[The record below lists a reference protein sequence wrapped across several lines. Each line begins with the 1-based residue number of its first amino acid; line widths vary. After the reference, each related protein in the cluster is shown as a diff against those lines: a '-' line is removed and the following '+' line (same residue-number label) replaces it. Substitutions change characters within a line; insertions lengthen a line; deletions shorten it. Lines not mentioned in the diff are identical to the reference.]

1 MSVLISHASLDEN
14 KNIKNGQAGDQTGK
28 EVCIREWYSK
38 PWQYV
43 IRFRDSR
50 MAEKVAVCME
60 MAANNNL
67 IGYDQFQRNTLL
79 KEARK
84 YNYDV
89 SKVNVPCET
98 DCSALVSVACMY
110 AGIPESQ
117 LTLNGNCA
125 TTRTLRGILKATGEV
140 DIYSTPAYVSHTDRL
155 KRGDI
160 LLKEGAHTA
169 VVVQPEPLKSVEE
182 IAREVLKGLW
192 GSGQTRKTM
201 LTNAG
206 YDYQAVQSKVNE
218 LLKPKLSIDELA
230 RQVIDRKWGNGEERR
245 RRLTEAGYDYA
256 AVQKR
261 VNEILKGEKKIE
273 DVPKYIWD
281 YLYKEIQNPYGVA
294 GLMGNLKAES
304 GLNPKNLQNSFEK
317 RTGLTD
323 DTYTASVDS
332 GAYGNF
338 VSDSAGYGLAQWTYF
353 SRKQELLNYAKSK
366 GCSIGDLNMQLEF
379 LYKELNTSYKGVF
392 NALKS
397 ANTVREASDIVLT
410 KFEKPRDQSEGVK
423 QHRASLGQE
432 IYDKYGGK

>member
-14 KNIKNGQAGDQTGK
+14 RNIRNGQAGDQTGK
-28 EVCIREWYSK
+28 EVCIREWYAK

-43 IRFRDSR
+43 IRFKDSR
-50 MAEKVAVCME
+50 MAEKVAKCME

-67 IGYDQFQRNTLL
+67 IGYDQYQRNTLL

-89 SKVNVPCET
+89 SKVNVSCET

-160 LLKEGAHTA
+160 LLKEGGHTA
-169 VVVQPEPLKSVEE
+169 VVVQAEPLKSIED
-182 IAREVLKGLW
+182 IAREVIKGLW

-206 YDYQAVQSKVNE
+206 YDYQAVQNKVNE
-218 LLKPKLSIDELA
+218 LLKPKLSIDEIA
-230 RQVIDRKWGNGEERR
+230 RQVIDRKWGNGEERKK
-245 RRLTEAGYDYA
+245 RLTDAGYDYA

-261 VNEILKGEKKIE
+261 VNELLK
-273 DVPKYIWD
+273 PKDATKTIWD
-281 YLYKEIQNPYGVA
+281 FISDKIHNPYGVA

-304 GLNPKNLQNSFEK
+304 NLNPKNLQNTFEK
-317 RTGLTD
+317 RIGFDD
-323 DTYTASVDS
+323 DTYTAAVDS
-332 GAYGNF
+332 GAYQNF
-338 VSDSAGYGLAQWTYF
+338 VKDSAGYGLAQWTYW
-353 SRKQELLNYAKSK
+353 SRKQGLLEFAKSK
-366 GCSIGDLNMQLEF
+366 GTSIGDLNIQLEF
-379 LYKELNTSYKGVF
+379 LYTELNNSYKGVL
-392 NALKS
+392 NALKEAKS
-397 ANTVREASDIVLT
+397 VREASDIVLT
-410 KFEKPRDQSEGVK
+410 QFEKPKDQSESVK

-432 IYDKYGGK
+432 IYDKYGR

>member
-14 KNIKNGQAGDQTGK
+14 RNIRNGQAGDQTGK
-28 EVCIREWYSK
+28 EVCIREWYAK

-43 IRFRDSR
+43 IRFKDSR
-50 MAEKVAVCME
+50 MAEKVAKCME

-67 IGYDQFQRNTLL
+67 IGYDQYQRNTLL

-89 SKVNVPCET
+89 SKVNVSCET

-140 DIYSTPAYVSHTDRL
+140 DIFSTPAYVSHTDRL
-155 KRGDI
+155 RRGDI
-160 LLKEGAHTA
+160 LLKEGGHTA
-169 VVVQPEPLKSVEE
+169 VVVQAEPLKSIED
-182 IAREVLKGLW
+182 IAREVIKGLW

-206 YDYQAVQSKVNE
+206 YDYQAVQNKVNE
-218 LLKPKLSIDELA
+218 LLKPKLSIDEIA
-230 RQVIDRKWGNGEERR
+230 RQVIDRKWGNGEERKK
-245 RRLTEAGYDYA
+245 RLTDAGYDYA

-261 VNEILKGEKKIE
+261 VNELLK
-273 DVPKYIWD
+273 PKDATKTIWD
-281 YLYKEIQNPYGVA
+281 FISDKIHNPYGVA

-304 GLNPKNLQNSFEK
+304 NLNPKNLQNTFEK
-317 RTGLTD
+317 RIGFDD
-323 DTYTASVDS
+323 DTYTAAVDS
-332 GAYGNF
+332 GAYQNF
-338 VSDSAGYGLAQWTYF
+338 VKDSAGYGLAQWTYW
-353 SRKQELLNYAKSK
+353 SRKQGLLEFAKSK
-366 GCSIGDLNMQLEF
+366 GTSIGDLNIQLEF
-379 LYKELNTSYKGVF
+379 LYTELNNSYKGVL
-392 NALKS
+392 NALKEAKS
-397 ANTVREASDIVLT
+397 VREASDIVLT
-410 KFEKPRDQSEGVK
+410 QFEKPKDQSKSVK

-432 IYDKYGGK
+432 IYDKYGR

>member
-14 KNIKNGQAGDQTGK
+14 RNIRNGQAGDQTGK
-28 EVCIREWYSK
+28 EVCIREWYAK

-43 IRFRDSR
+43 IRFKDSR
-50 MAEKVAVCME
+50 MAEKVAKCME

-67 IGYDQFQRNTLL
+67 IGYDQYQRNTLL

-89 SKVNVPCET
+89 SKVNVSCET

-160 LLKEGAHTA
+160 LLKEGGHTA
-169 VVVQPEPLKSVEE
+169 VVVQAEPLKPIED
-182 IAREVLKGLW
+182 IAREVIKGLW

-206 YDYQAVQSKVNE
+206 YDYQAVQNKVNE
-218 LLKPKLSIDELA
+218 LLKPKLSIDEIA
-230 RQVIDRKWGNGEERR
+230 RQVIDRKWGNGEERKK
-245 RRLTEAGYDYA
+245 RLTDAGYDYA

-261 VNEILKGEKKIE
+261 VNELLN
-273 DVPKYIWD
+273 PKDAAKTIWD
-281 YLYKEIQNPYGVA
+281 FISDKVHNPYGVA

-304 GLNPKNLQNSFEK
+304 NLNPKNLQNTFEK
-317 RTGLTD
+317 RIGFDD
-323 DTYTASVDS
+323 DTYTAAVDS
-332 GAYGNF
+332 GAYQNF
-338 VSDSAGYGLAQWTYF
+338 VKDSAGYGLAQWTYW
-353 SRKQELLNYAKSK
+353 SRKQGLLEFAKSK
-366 GCSIGDLNMQLEF
+366 GTSIGDLNIQLEF
-379 LYKELNTSYKGVF
+379 LYTELNNSYKGVL
-392 NALKS
+392 NALKGAKS
-397 ANTVREASDIVLT
+397 VREASDIVLT
-410 KFEKPRDQSEGVK
+410 QFEKPKDQSESVK

-432 IYDKYGGK
+432 IYDKYGR